1 MERVL
6 MITGI
11 LFVVLA
17 IASKLTCKI
26 GIPTPLIFLTIGLVI
41 GNDVLDLIPVH
52 NINLVQYL
60 STFALM
66 FIMFYGG
73 FGVNIEKAKPILG
86 RAIALSSIG
95 TLLTAFIVTAL
106 MVLILKVSWLEGFLI
121 GAVLAS
127 TDAASVFSILK
138 SKKLGL
144 KAGMDSLL
152 EIESG
157 SNDPFAY
164 MLTILGI
171 SLINHTHD
179 IFIPLFIFKQL
190 FFGIVVAVCITY
202 LLTRLIELIKL
213 ELDGL
218 YSIFIFGIVLLTY
231 TLSYQLG
238 GNGFLSVYIAGII
251 LNNSKKMPYKR
262 SLVHFFDGISWMMQ
276 MILFLSLGILAV
288 PAEFVHHIWPSLILM
303 VVLTVIARPL
313 TVFLL
318 TIKSKFNI
326 KEKVFISFAGIRGA
340 ASIVFSTYALSAG
353 LAIGENI
360 FYITF
365 FIVLLSVLF
374 QGGFLAKVAKK
385 SDLVDNE
392 ENIEKTF
399 SDYENEITANLAEVV
414 LDENSVWLNQPLN
427 DINFPGEARVIMIKR
442 NDHIVIPTGET
453 KLKGHDTVVFA
464 CQDACSIDLGKKSE

>member
-1 MERVL
+1 MEKVL
-6 MITGI
+6 MITGL

-17 IASKLTCKI
+17 IASKLTYKI
-26 GIPTPLIFLTIGLVI
+26 GIPTPLIFLSIGLVI

-73 FGVNIEKAKPILG
+73 FGVNLEKAKPVLG

-95 TLLTAFIVTAL
+95 TLFTAFVVTGL
-106 MVLILKVSWLEGFLI
+106 MVLILKISWLEGFLI
-121 GAVLAS
+121 GAVIAS

-144 KAGMDSLL
+144 KEGMDSLL

-179 IFIPLFIFKQL
+179 IAIPLFIFKQL
-190 FFGIVVAVCITY
+190 FFGAVVAICITY
-202 LLTRLIELIKL
+202 LLTRLIEWIKL

-231 TLSYQLG
+231 TLSHKLG

-251 LNNSKKMPYKR
+251 LNNSRKMPYKR
-262 SLVHFFDGISWMMQ
+262 SLVHFFDGVSWMMQ
-276 MILFLSLGILAV
+276 MILFLSLGILAI
-288 PAEFVHHIWPSLILM
+288 PAEFIHHIWPSLILM
-303 VVLTVIARPL
+303 IVLTVVARPL
-313 TVFLL
+313 TVFIL
-318 TIKSKFNI
+318 TIKSKFSL

-340 ASIVFSTYALSAG
+340 ASIVFSTYVLSAG
-353 LAIGENI
+353 VAIGENI

-374 QGGFLAKVAKK
+374 QGGFLPKMAKK
-385 SDLVDNE
+385 LDLIDNK

-399 SDYENEITANLAEVV
+399 SDYENEVTANLAEIT
-414 LDENSVWLNQPLN
+414 LDENSAWLDQPLN
-427 DINFPGEARVIMIKR
+427 DIVFPGEARVIMIKR
-442 NDHIVIPTGET
+442 DDHIVIPNGET
-453 KLKGHDTVVFA
+453 ELKGHDTVVFA
-464 CQDACSIDLGKKSE
+464 CQDACSLELGKKR

>member
-1 MERVL
+1 MEKVL

-11 LFVVLA
+11 LFVSLA
-17 IASKLTCKI
+17 IASKLTYKI

-73 FGVNIEKAKPILG
+73 FGVSIEKAKPILG
-86 RAIALSSIG
+86 RAIILSSIG
-95 TLLTAFIVTAL
+95 TLLTAFIVTVL
-106 MVLILKVSWLEGFLI
+106 MVFILKISWLEGFLI
-121 GAVLAS
+121 GAVIAS

-144 KAGMDSLL
+144 KEGVDSLL

-179 IFIPLFIFKQL
+179 LSTPLFIFKQL
-190 FFGIVVAVCITY
+190 FFGIVVAVIISY
-202 LLTRLIELIKL
+202 LLTRLIELIQL

-231 TLSYQLG
+231 TVSYQLG

-262 SLVHFFDGISWMMQ
+262 SLVHFFDGVSWMMQ

-288 PAEFVHHIWPSLILM
+288 PAEFMHYIWPSLILM
-303 VVLTVIARPL
+303 VVLTLIARPL
-313 TVFLL
+313 TVFIL

-353 LAIGENI
+353 LAIGKNI

-385 SDLVDNE
+385 LDLVDDE

-399 SDYENEITANLAEVV
+399 SDYENEITAHLAEIV
-414 LDENSVWLNQPLN
+414 LDEHSVWLKQPLN
-427 DINFPGEARVIMIKR
+427 DIIFPGEARVIMVKR
-442 NDHIVIPTGET
+442 NNSIIIPTGET
-453 KLKGHDTVVFA
+453 KLKSKDTVVFA
-464 CQDACSIDLGKKSE
+464 CQDACSLELKKNE